1 LGGALLSAYDSG
13 ELPECGAVHWRA
25 RTDQASL
32 RRSGRWWTVST
43 AGHVLPF
50 LMAAGTVLAGV
61 LVGVLA
67 PATVALAAVLLAR
80 GWAIPELHAA
90 RGANVL
96 RPRPRAGA
104 AAERRALG
112 LLADLLDRRAYALHM
127 RTGLVLEP
135 AALGVWLLGEAG
147 AILVPRRGRR
157 LFCYCVRASGPEL
170 PAADRIA
177 HLLLALRT
185 DEAGFATVANLAFAG
200 APWRLRRRL
209 PRAMRPALAAALAEA
224 RGHRVGRL

>member
-1 LGGALLSAYDSG
+1 MAGALLPVCDG
-13 ELPECGAVHWRA
+13 GGLPERSAVHWR
-25 RTDQASL
+25 RTVDEAAL
-32 RRSGRWWTVST
+32 RRSGRWWTAST

-50 LMAAGTVLAGV
+50 LLAAAVVVAGV
-61 LVGVLA
+61 LLGVLG
-67 PATVALAAVLLAR
+67 PVTLVLAAVLLAHA
-80 GWAIPELHAA
+80 WAIPELHAA
-90 RGANVL
+90 RGANVV

-112 LLADLLDRRAYALHM
+112 LLADLLDRRAFALHA

-147 AILVPRRGRR
+147 AILVPRQGRR
-157 LFCYCVRASGPEL
+157 VFCYCVKANGAEL

-209 PRAMRPALAAALAEA
+209 AREMRPALAAA
-224 RGHRVGRL
+224 RGRRADRR